1 MFPSK
6 APPVHPTVSGLY
18 PRSLSIDYLHSGIQ
32 ELSQKGFY
40 PDLSAISP
48 RLPLLQNVARQA
60 TTLGDFMV

>member
-1 MFPSK
+1 
-6 APPVHPTVSGLY
+6 
-18 PRSLSIDYLHSGIQ
+18 LHSGIQ